1 MERMIRRR
9 IKELK
14 KEVMTQ
20 IQGLREVLDRVENML
35 KKYGSV
41 NRYLA
46 LSDIEIQDIIAHG
59 QIMSERMN
67 TLIELKVL
75 LRDARKKKKHEEK
88 DRKRD

>member
-14 KEVMTQ
+14 KEVMMQ
-20 IQGLREVLDRVENML
+20 IEGLREVLDRVESML

-41 NRYLA
+41 NKYLA
-46 LSDIEIQDIIAHG
+46 LSEVEIQDIIAYG
-59 QIMSERMN
+59 QTISERMN

-75 LRDARKKKKHEEK
+75 LRDARKKKKHE
-88 DRKRD
+88 

>member
-1 MERMIRRR
+1 MMERIIRRR

-20 IQGLREVLDRVENML
+20 IEGLREVLDRVENML

-41 NRYLA
+41 NKYLA
-46 LSDIEIQDIIAHG
+46 LSEVEIQDIIAFG
-59 QIMSERMN
+59 QTMSERMN

-75 LRDARKKKKHEEK
+75 LRDAKKKKKHEGK
-88 DRKRD
+88 D

>member
-1 MERMIRRR
+1 MTEKIIRRR

-20 IQGLREVLDRVENML
+20 IEGLREVLDRVENML

-75 LRDARKKKKHEEK
+75 LRDARKKKKHEGK
-88 DRKRD
+88 D

>member
-1 MERMIRRR
+1 MERMIRKR

-20 IQGLREVLDRVENML
+20 IEGLREVLDRVENML

-75 LRDARKKKKHEEK
+75 LRDAKKKKKHEGK
-88 DRKRD
+88 D

>member
-1 MERMIRRR
+1 MEKIIRKR

-20 IQGLREVLDRVENML
+20 IEGLREVLDRVENML

-75 LRDARKKKKHEEK
+75 LRDARKKKKHEGK
-88 DRKRD
+88 D

>member
-20 IQGLREVLDRVENML
+20 IEGLREVLDRVENML

-75 LRDARKKKKHEEK
+75 LRDAKKKKKHEGK
-88 DRKRD
+88 D

>member
-1 MERMIRRR
+1 MERIIRRR

-20 IQGLREVLDRVENML
+20 IEGLREVLDRVENML

-41 NRYLA
+41 NKYLA
-46 LSDIEIQDIIAHG
+46 LSEVEIQDIIAFG
-59 QIMSERMN
+59 QTMSERMN

-75 LRDARKKKKHEEK
+75 LRDAKKKKKHEGK
-88 DRKRD
+88 D

>member
-20 IQGLREVLDRVENML
+20 IEGLREVLDRVENML

-75 LRDARKKKKHEEK
+75 LRDARKKKKHEGK
-88 DRKRD
+88 D

>member
-1 MERMIRRR
+1 MERIIRRR

-20 IQGLREVLDRVENML
+20 IEGLREVLDRVENML

-46 LSDIEIQDIIAHG
+46 LSEVEIQDIIAFG
-59 QIMSERMN
+59 QTISERMN

-75 LRDARKKKKHEEK
+75 LRDARKKKKHEGK
-88 DRKRD
+88 D

>member
-20 IQGLREVLDRVENML
+20 IEGLREVLDRVENML
-35 KKYGSV
+35 KRYGSV

-75 LRDARKKKKHEEK
+75 LRDARKKKKHEGK
-88 DRKRD
+88 D

>member
-1 MERMIRRR
+1 MMERIIRRR

-20 IQGLREVLDRVENML
+20 IEGLREVLDRVENML

-75 LRDARKKKKHEEK
+75 LRDAKKKKKHE
-88 DRKRD
+88 

>member
-1 MERMIRRR
+1 MMERIIRRR

-20 IQGLREVLDRVENML
+20 IGEVLDRVENML

-75 LRDARKKKKHEEK
+75 LRDAKKKKKHE
-88 DRKRD
+88 